1 MPQVQ
6 TSFIIFCGDLSPRSV
21 VEPSVMQLVL
31 CASETWYLQMLP
43 WMNYND
49 SLDGVLLEDASWVH
63 AHVWMK
69 TVVIRPV
76 PIAC

>member
-1 MPQVQ
+1 M
-6 TSFIIFCGDLSPRSV
+6 

-43 WMNYND
+43 CMNYND
-49 SLDGVLLEDASWVH
+49 SLDGVLLDVSWAHV
-63 AHVWMK
+63 HVWMK
-69 TVVIRPV
+69 TVVTCPI

>member
-1 MPQVQ
+1 MPQAQ
-6 TSFIIFCGDLSPRSV
+6 SPLIIFGSDLSPLSV
-21 VEPSVMQLVL
+21 VEPSVIQLVL

-49 SLDGVLLEDASWVH
+49 SLDGVLLDDVSWAHV
-63 AHVWMK
+63 HVWMK
-69 TVVIRPV
+69 TVVTRPV

>member
-1 MPQVQ
+1 MQ

-31 CASETWYLQMLP
+31 CGSETWYLQMLS

-49 SLDGVLLEDASWVH
+49 SVDGGSLHDVCWVH
-63 AHVWMK
+63 VHVWMK
-69 TVVIRPV
+69 TVVTRPV